1 MSLPENLPI
10 SIDGPS
16 AWIGSQMT
24 QNKDQWLHIL
34 TAQQISE
41 LETATSQYLALGK
54 NVAEITAEE
63 FPLPL
68 LGKLLLDLRQ
78 ALLHGCG
85 FSLLRGLPVAHYS
98 QEFCAALFCGVGAHL
113 GSARSQNAQGHIL
126 GHVKNIGKSSS
137 DTNVRIYQ
145 TAERQSFHTDS
156 ADVVGLLCLRAA
168 REGGR
173 SLLVSAVTIY
183 NRMRQLRPDLTAL
196 LFDPISTDRRGEV
209 PVGAKEFMDIPVLS
223 WHLQQLTVFYQ
234 RQYIESAQRFS
245 DAIPLTKKMIEALD
259 LFDSLAND
267 PELYLGMDLQPGD
280 MQFVY
285 NHSQLHDRTAFVDW
299 PEPEKHRHLLRLWL
313 SIDGDRELPES
324 FKQRYGSI
332 EVGKRGGI
340 MTQHT
345 RLHVPYPQ

>member
-1 MSLPENLPI
+1 
-10 SIDGPS
+10 
-16 AWIGSQMT
+16 
-24 QNKDQWLHIL
+24 
-34 TAQQISE
+34 
-41 LETATSQYLALGK
+41 
-54 NVAEITAEE
+54 
-63 FPLPL
+63 
-68 LGKLLLDLRQ
+68 
-78 ALLHGCG
+78 
-85 FSLLRGLPVAHYS
+85 
-98 QEFCAALFCGVGAHL
+98 
-113 GSARSQNAQGHIL
+113 
-126 GHVKNIGKSSS
+126 
-137 DTNVRIYQ
+137 
-145 TAERQSFHTDS
+145 
-156 ADVVGLLCLRAA
+156 
-168 REGGR
+168 
-173 SLLVSAVTIY
+173 
-183 NRMRQLRPDLTAL
+183 MRQLRPDLTAL

-267 PELYLGMDLQPGD
+267 PELYLGMDLQSGD